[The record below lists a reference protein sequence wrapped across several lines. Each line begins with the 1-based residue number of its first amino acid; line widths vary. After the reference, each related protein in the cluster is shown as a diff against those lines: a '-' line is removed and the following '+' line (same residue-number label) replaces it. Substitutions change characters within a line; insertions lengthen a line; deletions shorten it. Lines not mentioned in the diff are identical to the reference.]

1 MPRACGH
8 TRACVHARAPRS
20 ACPCLRPCLRPCSI
34 PLPAPRN
41 DHHAAFDQLAR
52 ATPPTRET
60 DLTQGHQPRA
70 GTVADV
76 VERSQAQ
83 RHVYLRTVRF
93 ADIDS
98 QDHVNN
104 VRFLDYLEDARFGMF
119 HIDPYNAGEEPFKGL
134 VVTRHEIDYRRP
146 LGFRAEPVRVETWV
160 TEVRSVRFTIQ
171 YEILDDSDVYVTATS
186 VLAAYDVERAAP
198 RRLTESEL
206 AYLKRFS

>member
-1 MPRACGH
+1 M
-8 TRACVHARAPRS
+8 
-20 ACPCLRPCLRPCSI
+20 
-34 PLPAPRN
+34 
-41 DHHAAFDQLAR
+41 
-52 ATPPTRET
+52 
-60 DLTQGHQPRA
+60 
-70 GTVADV
+70 ADV
-76 VERSQAQ
+76 VERSEAQ
-83 RHVYLRTVRF
+83 RHIYLRTVRF

-160 TEVRSVRFTIQ
+160 TEIRSVRFTIQ
-171 YEILDDSDVYVTATS
+171 YEIRDDSDVYVTATS

-198 RRLTESEL
+198 RRLTEGEL

>member
-1 MPRACGH
+1 M
-8 TRACVHARAPRS
+8 
-20 ACPCLRPCLRPCSI
+20 
-34 PLPAPRN
+34 
-41 DHHAAFDQLAR
+41 
-52 ATPPTRET
+52 
-60 DLTQGHQPRA
+60 
-70 GTVADV
+70 
-76 VERSQAQ
+76 
-83 RHVYLRTVRF
+83 RF

-160 TEVRSVRFTIQ
+160 TEIRSVRFTIQ

>member
-1 MPRACGH
+1 M
-8 TRACVHARAPRS
+8 
-20 ACPCLRPCLRPCSI
+20 
-34 PLPAPRN
+34 
-41 DHHAAFDQLAR
+41 
-52 ATPPTRET
+52 
-60 DLTQGHQPRA
+60 
-70 GTVADV
+70 
-76 VERSQAQ
+76 
-83 RHVYLRTVRF
+83 RF

-160 TEVRSVRFTIQ
+160 TEIRSVRFTIQ
-171 YEILDDSDVYVTATS
+171 YEIRDDSDVYVTATS

-198 RRLTESEL
+198 RRLTEGEL

>member
-1 MPRACGH
+1 M
-8 TRACVHARAPRS
+8 
-20 ACPCLRPCLRPCSI
+20 
-34 PLPAPRN
+34 
-41 DHHAAFDQLAR
+41 
-52 ATPPTRET
+52 
-60 DLTQGHQPRA
+60 
-70 GTVADV
+70 
-76 VERSQAQ
+76 
-83 RHVYLRTVRF
+83 RF

-160 TEVRSVRFTIQ
+160 TEVRSVRFTIK

>member
-1 MPRACGH
+1 M
-8 TRACVHARAPRS
+8 
-20 ACPCLRPCLRPCSI
+20 
-34 PLPAPRN
+34 
-41 DHHAAFDQLAR
+41 
-52 ATPPTRET
+52 
-60 DLTQGHQPRA
+60 
-70 GTVADV
+70 
-76 VERSQAQ
+76 
-83 RHVYLRTVRF
+83 RF

-119 HIDPYNAGEEPFKGL
+119 HIDPYSAGEEPFKGL

-160 TEVRSVRFTIQ
+160 TEIRSVRFTIQ